1 MFCGDSRIKVDVVG
15 TTKSHAYKL
24 GCLLAWIDDK
34 TWKLCVENN
43 LGQVQKIWMNDTVQ
57 AEQLQA
63 SVLAHLAEDADVGA
77 VLDEVMSEYGSSM
90 LLHDIGKKEY
100 STTLCLNSTRKHKQ
114 DLSFY

>member
-1 MFCGDSRIKVDVVG
+1 MG

-24 GCLLAWIDDK
+24 GCLLAWIDEK
-34 TWKLCVENN
+34 TWKLCVENY

-63 SVLAHLAEDADVGA
+63 SVLAEDADVGA

-90 LLHDIGKKEY
+90 LLHDIGKKED

-114 DLSFY
+114 DHSFY

>member
-1 MFCGDSRIKVDVVG
+1 M
-15 TTKSHAYKL
+15 
-24 GCLLAWIDDK
+24 
-34 TWKLCVENN
+34 ENY

-63 SVLAHLAEDADVGA
+63 SVLAHLAEDSDVGA

-100 STTLCLNSTRKHKQ
+100 STTLCLIITRK
-114 DLSFY
+114 LSDKISVSTEKCSGFRVYALGCQFFTAKCSGLRV

>member
-1 MFCGDSRIKVDVVG
+1 VG
-15 TTKSHAYKL
+15 TTKGHAYKL
-24 GCLLAWIDDK
+24 GCLVAWIDDK
-34 TWKLCVENN
+34 TWKLCVETY